1 MERGK
6 TIELDNDTAFIL
18 KNLAKYKQVSMKV
31 FITQLIK
38 KYVKSNKEEL
48 KNIIDSSLI
57 DQFISR
63 LL

>member
-18 KNLAKYKQVSMKV
+18 KTLAKYKQISMKV

-38 KYVKSNKEEL
+38 KYVKSNKGEL
-48 KNIIDSSLI
+48 KSIINSSLI

>member
-18 KNLAKYKQVSMKV
+18 KTLAKYKQVSMKV

-38 KYVKSNKEEL
+38 KYVKSNKGEL
-48 KNIIDSSLI
+48 KNIIDSLLI